1 MVEDAEGAAVATA
14 AATAVAGTGNSS
26 SSGGSSS
33 SSSGGTAAAQQL
45 FYVSQLL
52 ESRQREQ
59 ARTQA
64 LARSV
69 MVHNDQSFAVAAV
82 FVPVYMM

>member
-14 AATAVAGTGNSS
+14 ATTAVAGTGS

-33 SSSGGTAAAQQL
+33 SSSGAGTAAATQL

-69 MVHNDQSFAVAAV
+69 MVHNDQSFAVVAV

>member
-1 MVEDAEGAAVATA
+1 MIEDAEGAAVATA
-14 AATAVAGTGNSS
+14 AATAVAGTGSSGS
-26 SSGGSSS
+26 SSGGSS
-33 SSSGGTAAAQQL
+33 GAAATQL

-69 MVHNDQSFAVAAV
+69 IGMTFAVAVCACL
-82 FVPVYMM
+82 